1 MSFICITM
9 KFESAVDEVVTYCT
23 EVCFGG
29 YFRKFV
35 YRKQFKKCVKTT
47 QKKAVSCIYRKI
59 IGKIE

>member
-23 EVCFGG
+23 EICFGG
-29 YFRKFV
+29 YFREFV

-47 QKKAVSCIYRKI
+47 QKKAVSCI
-59 IGKIE
+59 